1 MSPKTEKHI
10 YRLYRWGAEPE
21 EMLLAECKMTEAE
34 AERIN
39 LKVKENSPYTRWSRI
54 D

>member
-1 MSPKTEKHI
+1 MCLKTEKQV
-10 YRLYRWGAEPE
+10 YRLCRWDAEPN
-21 EMLLAECKMTEAE
+21 EMLLAECKMTQAE
-34 AERIN
+34 AECMN